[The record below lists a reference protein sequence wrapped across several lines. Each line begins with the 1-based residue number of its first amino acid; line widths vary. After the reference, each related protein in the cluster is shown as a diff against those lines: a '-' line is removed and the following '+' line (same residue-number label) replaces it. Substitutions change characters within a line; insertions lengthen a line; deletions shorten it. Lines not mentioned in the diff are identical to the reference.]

1 MGICGAYLALV
12 DLLLSDRF
20 RRVFLTGQTSK
31 WSQIIAGVP
40 QVSVL
45 GPLVFSVHINDLPE
59 ELTFC

>member
-12 DLLLSDRF
+12 ELLLSDRF
-20 RRVFLTGQTSK
+20 RRVFLNGQTSK
-31 WSQIIAGVP
+31 WSQIIADVP

-45 GPLVFSVHINDLPE
+45 GPLVFSVHINDLSV